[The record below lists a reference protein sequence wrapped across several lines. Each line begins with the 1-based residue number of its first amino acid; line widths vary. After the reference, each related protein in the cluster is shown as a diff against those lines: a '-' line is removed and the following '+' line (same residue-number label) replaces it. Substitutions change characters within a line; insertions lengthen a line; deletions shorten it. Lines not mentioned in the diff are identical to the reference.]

1 MLWEHG
7 VQGSNP
13 CSPTIKNPMKPKT
26 LYGIIWSLVGLIISP
41 TITILIFG
49 ISSWLIDEKL
59 LKGAALWPN
68 SLRLGLSIFS
78 LAVFL
83 AINLFFLLFG
93 VKRGRQIDSAGQN
106 KTNIII
112 TRIIALLLFCVFI
125 FSVFALSREINKY
138 VKEQLREINSVQLK
152 AIDYQ
157 ILKDGFIVTSKVTGP
172 GEGRYLLE
180 VDLSASGYV
189 KKPLIRK
196 LQPVELVFSKQM
208 FDYFISYE
216 ELSAVY
222 FKQLQNYIPAF
233 EKGFLIYELI
243 NVDVS
248 LTLLRDGKRFNI
260 GQEKQAVAKVK
271 FNCVK
276 DGCEI
281 DLSVQKPDEKDTLGL
296 R

>member
-1 MLWEHG
+1 
-7 VQGSNP
+7 
-13 CSPTIKNPMKPKT
+13 
-26 LYGIIWSLVGLIISP
+26 
-41 TITILIFG
+41 
-49 ISSWLIDEKL
+49 
-59 LKGAALWPN
+59 
-68 SLRLGLSIFS
+68 
-78 LAVFL
+78 
-83 AINLFFLLFG
+83 